1 MLKIGFYSA
10 KLFLQGKLIRDPAY
24 FIRQTTIGVSIGLLS
39 LLLLVQIATP
49 LCIPI
54 TVSSLVTGMVM
65 PFLLKDF
72 KTK

>member
-10 KLFLQGKLIRDPAY
+10 KLFLQGKLIRDPVY
-24 FIRQTTIGVSIGLLS
+24 FIRQTTIGVGIGLL
-39 LLLLVQIATP
+39 LLIALSQAATP

-54 TVSSLVTGMVM
+54 TLSSLVTGMLM

-72 KTK
+72 KMK